1 MPAYVIANVD
11 VQDPEGYKEYTAQTP
26 ESIARHG
33 GRFAARAGRT
43 EVLEGEWPYKRL
55 VVLEFPTYEDAK
67 AWYDSEDYRE
77 LVKIRHATANSLLVL
92 VEGT

>member
-1 MPAYVIANVD
+1 MAAYVIADVD
-11 VQDPEGYKEYTAQTP
+11 ITDPERYKDYTAHTP

-43 EVLEGEWPYKRL
+43 EVLEGDWPYNRL

-77 LVKIRHATANSLLVL
+77 LVKIRHRCANSLLVL
-92 VEGT
+92 IEGT